1 MTVAQSPPGRS
12 VHQLWVRPAGGDLV
26 LLETFEGVT
35 DDGDVLTY
43 ADADRLLAVD
53 LVRVVT
59 TELAGGLAPA
69 WREIALYSKAPG
81 S

>member
-1 MTVAQSPPGRS
+1 MTS
-12 VHQLWVRPAGGDLV
+12 

-59 TELAGGLAPA
+59 TELAGGLAVA

-81 S
+81 AEPSQCSNADAPPAGS